1 MLNLT
6 LAQAGPTCARHLSD
20 WGADVIIVL
29 TPGATAVKHRLGI
42 AYENLKPINPR
53 LFKGSI
59 SGFGQDELYGDRAG
73 INQIAQGTGGLMV
86 GEVAGIPCGPIYAVD
101 QAFAD
106 PQLSSRWA
114 GRMTPMIS

>member
-59 SGFGQDELYGDRAG
+59 SGFGQDGLYGDRA
-73 INQIAQGTGGLMV
+73 ASTRSPR
-86 GEVAGIPCGPIYAVD
+86 A
-101 QAFAD
+101 
-106 PQLSSRWA
+106 WA
-114 GRMTPMIS
+114 G